1 MMRELPNRSSADR
14 FGTGATKH
22 SAFLITAFVAIAI
35 LNYLFGVALSWFFT
49 PAQFG
54 VLGVAQALL
63 LLTALIVGSG
73 FAWSAAHDF
82 AASGVTSETRRR
94 FRAAWLANVALG
106 LSLGAGLWIAYALDW
121 LPLGP
126 AYRTVMPL
134 IGLTTILL
142 AARSV
147 VNGAVRGTYSF
158 GSLAVNQV
166 GEVVIK
172 AGTGLVL
179 VVAGFGVPGVMAG
192 FALGTTAA
200 LVHSFWISHP
210 VRLWRGKGWADRG
223 VLIATAPL
231 FVGMLGTALI
241 LNLDILG
248 LKLLSPPG
256 RGDELA
262 GFYQA
267 AVILARAPVFVA
279 QSLSLVL
286 FSYIARTKGPL
297 QTVERPAGSYMQGAV
312 RTWARLLLPV
322 SLALALAP
330 RAALSIFFPSRYQ
343 AAAPALQLAAAGGA
357 LLTLVTLLSPAFQ
370 AAGDRRRPAIAA
382 GLATVSQLIV
392 LIWLVPRWGAVG
404 AAFSLLAAGVVAS
417 IGLGPSVGEHLGPKF
432 SNARRWRPLD
442 FLRAALPMLALAVP
456 LIMLPDG
463 GPAAAILKFGLAS
476 LGYVTALIATHTW
489 SINGSNRSAAHLFSQ
504 FVHILIGG

>member
-1 MMRELPNRSSADR
+1 MMRRLRKRSSADR
-14 FGTGATKH
+14 PGAGATTH
-22 SAFLITAFVAIAI
+22 SALLIGAFVVIAI
-35 LNYLFGVALSWFFT
+35 LNYLFGVVLSWFFT

-63 LLTALIVGSG
+63 LLTALVVGSG
-73 FAWSAAHDF
+73 FAWTAAHDL

-106 LSLGAGLWIAYALDW
+106 LTLGAGLWIAYALDW

-126 AYRTVMPL
+126 AYRLVVPL

-158 GSLAVNQV
+158 GPLAVNQV

-172 AGTGLVL
+172 AGAGLAL

-200 LVHSFWISHP
+200 LAHSFWISHP
-210 VRLWRGKGWADRG
+210 ARLWKGQGWADRG

-286 FSYIARTKGPL
+286 FSYIARTKSPL
-297 QTVERPAGSYMQGAV
+297 QTIERPAGSYMQDAV
-312 RTWARLLLPV
+312 RTWVRLLLPV
-322 SLALALAP
+322 SLALILAP
-330 RAALSIFFPSRYQ
+330 QAALSLFFPSRYQ

-357 LLTLVTLLSPAFQ
+357 LLTLVTLLAPAFQ

-382 GLATVSQLIV
+382 GLATVTQLVI
-392 LIWLVPRWGAVG
+392 LFWLVPQWGAIG
-404 AAFSLLAAGVVAS
+404 AAFSLLAAGVVAI
-417 IGLGPSVGEHLGPKF
+417 IGLGPSVGEHLGPILLNVK
-432 SNARRWRPLD
+432 RWRPND
-442 FLRAALPMLALAVP
+442 FGRAALPTLALAVP

-463 GPAAAILKFGLAS
+463 GPGAAILKFGLAG
-476 LGYVTALIATHTW
+476 LGYVTALIATHTR
-489 SINGSNRSAAHLFSQ
+489 SIDGSNRSATHLFSQ